1 MALMDSLVETG
12 LTRQEAR
19 LFVLLCSE
27 GELTGYEAAKLSGMS
42 RSNAYLALAG
52 LTDKGGAV
60 CIDGEV
66 RRYAAVPVAEFCQNK
81 RRRLDEVLAVIRE
94 QMPTARQLAEP
105 FLTIKGRDNIRDKM
119 HNLIRQARYR
129 VYVSLAAEEAAEV
142 ADDLSILRDR
152 GLKVVLITSRP
163 FALPGITLYY
173 ADKQPGQIRLIA
185 DSEWVLTGEISESG
199 ESSCLFSRHQA
210 LVTLFKEALI
220 NEIQIIKMSEQ
231 QDDIAKNQ
239 HPSGKEITR

>member
-1 MALMDSLVETG
+1 MA
-12 LTRQEAR
+12 
-19 LFVLLCSE
+19 
-27 GELTGYEAAKLSGMS
+27 
-42 RSNAYLALAG
+42 
-52 LTDKGGAV
+52 
-60 CIDGEV
+60 
-66 RRYAAVPVAEFCQNK
+66 
-81 RRRLDEVLAVIRE
+81 
-94 QMPTARQLAEP
+94 
-105 FLTIKGRDNIRDKM
+105 
-119 HNLIRQARYR
+119 
-129 VYVSLAAEEAAEV
+129 
-142 ADDLSILRDR
+142 
-152 GLKVVLITSRP
+152 ITSRP

>member
-1 MALMDSLVETG
+1 MDLLDCLVETG

-81 RRRLDEVLAVIRE
+81 RRRLDEVLAVIRD
-94 QMPTARQLAEP
+94 QMPAARQLVEP

-129 VYVSLAAEEAAEV
+129 VYLSLAAEEAADV
-142 ADDLSILRDR
+142 ADDLAVLRDR

-163 FALPGITLYY
+163 FFLPGITLYY
-173 ADKQPGQIRLIA
+173 ADKKPGQIRLIA
-185 DSEWVLTGEISESG
+185 DSEGVLTGEISETG
-199 ESSCLFSRHQA
+199 ESSCLFSHHQA

-220 NEIQIIKMSEQ
+220 NEIQVIKMTGQ
-231 QDDIAKNQ
+231 QDEIANKSDKIN
-239 HPSGKEITR
+239 KETTR